1 MRNANTFFTYLH
13 VFPYISNTND
23 HIVIRQNGRLDVKN
37 SFVDLTHV
45 SKVNNSI
52 IPTVL
57 MFVARNRLELAIRKD
72 LMSKYLKFA

>member
-1 MRNANTFFTYLH
+1 MVGLKN
-13 VFPYISNTND
+13 
-23 HIVIRQNGRLDVKN
+23 VKN

-57 MFVARNRLELAIRKD
+57 MFVERNRLELPIRKD
-72 LMSKYLKFA
+72 LMSKYLKFT

>member
-1 MRNANTFFTYLH
+1 MVSLKN
-13 VFPYISNTND
+13 
-23 HIVIRQNGRLDVKN
+23 VKN
-37 SFVDLTHV
+37 SLVHLTHV